1 MKQLPILEFT
11 ILSDRRY
18 SCAISWKFSI
28 RCWAAGWNDI
38 DSSMIVF
45 GIGFAQ
51 VPVMHVPI
59 ERLYDFVL
67 EESNL
72 TGEEQSHL
80 IRCSFC
86 IEWLDACVTEK
97 VSLLRSARAV

>member
-1 MKQLPILEFT
+1 M
-11 ILSDRRY
+11 R
-18 SCAISWKFSI
+18 
-28 RCWAAGWNDI
+28 AAGRNDV
-38 DSSMIVF
+38 DSAMFVL

-51 VPVMHVPI
+51 ASLMHVPI

-72 TGEEQSHL
+72 TEEEQSHL
-80 IRCSFC
+80 ILC

-97 VSLLRSARAV
+97 VSLLRSDRAA

>member
-1 MKQLPILEFT
+1 L
-11 ILSDRRY
+11 R
-18 SCAISWKFSI
+18 
-28 RCWAAGWNDI
+28 AAGWNDV
-38 DSSMIVF
+38 DSAMFVL
-45 GIGFAQ
+45 GIGFARA
-51 VPVMHVPI
+51 PLMHVAI

-72 TGEEQSHL
+72 TEEEQSHL

-97 VSLLRSARAV
+97 VSLLRSDRAA

>member
-1 MKQLPILEFT
+1 MHLGIYEYFLT
-11 ILSDRRY
+11 AATVA
-18 SCAISWKFSI
+18 AISWKFSI
-28 RCWAAGWNDI
+28 LVAGLLAGMI
-38 DSSMIVF
+38 DSPMIVF

-97 VSLLRSARAV
+97 VSLLRSDRAA